1 MRKRNKEEEILR
13 MALERLEQATELT
26 AEVDPEI
33 DPEGPDAVVRIT
45 WQNMEWCFAAD
56 VKYTLTRAM
65 IGVVVQQ
72 LRRHFE
78 KCIIVTRYVTPQV
91 AELLKE
97 ANIPFLDAA
106 GNAYLNE
113 PPLFVFIKGNK
124 PTEMYFEKPP
134 IRAFRP
140 TGLQVIFALL
150 CNPGL
155 EKEQYREIA
164 KAAGVALGT
173 VCRVMRDLRQMGNLV
188 DMGRR
193 GRRLIQKEKL
203 LRRWVTDYPEQLRPK
218 RLMGRFRAN
227 NTAWWK
233 DGDPGAAQAYW
244 GGEVAAN
251 MLTKHLKPQNITVYM
266 TNFKAGFRFLI
277 VNRLQR
283 DPEGDIEIIET
294 FWNFEHE
301 WQYDCIVHP
310 ILIYADLLATGD
322 ARNIE
327 TAEMIYEQELT
338 RFIRED

>member
-1 MRKRNKEEEILR
+1 
-13 MALERLEQATELT
+13 
-26 AEVDPEI
+26 
-33 DPEGPDAVVRIT
+33 
-45 WQNMEWCFAAD
+45 MEWYFAAD

-65 IGVVVQQ
+65 ISVVVQQ

-78 KCIIVTRYVTPQV
+78 KGIIVTRYVTPQV

-97 ANIPFLDAA
+97 ADIPFLDA
-106 GNAYLNE
+106 
-113 PPLFVFIKGNK
+113 
-124 PTEMYFEKPP
+124 
-134 IRAFRP
+134 
-140 TGLQVIFALL
+140 
-150 CNPGL
+150 
-155 EKEQYREIA
+155 
-164 KAAGVALGT
+164 
-173 VCRVMRDLRQMGNLV
+173 
-188 DMGRR
+188 
-193 GRRLIQKEKL
+193 
-203 LRRWVTDYPEQLRPK
+203 
-218 RLMGRFRAN
+218 
-227 NTAWWK
+227 
-233 DGDPGAAQAYW
+233 
-244 GGEVAAN
+244 AAN

-266 TNFKAGFRFLI
+266 TNFKAGFRFLLI